1 MNLRSVKTIVLGGMA
16 LLVATL
22 PSLAQIPIEPIRLT
36 TATRFNCG
44 PHLETYIG
52 FAEKVIEKYRSLNQ

>member
-1 MNLRSVKTIVLGGMA
+1 MNLRSVKTIVLSGIA

-44 PHLETYIG
+44 PHLETYISP
-52 FAEKVIEKYRSLNQ
+52 FAHFFE